1 MKTLYFGGPILTM
14 SDPLYVQAV
23 MVEGGNI
30 LAAGSLDRL
39 VSFSDLNSSHWAFY
53 PIMEASNSHDH
64 IKAGGSEQW
73 TGINN

>member
-23 MVEGGNI
+23 LVEGGSI

-39 VSFSDLNSSHWAFY
+39 
-53 PIMEASNSHDH
+53 EAMD
-64 IKAGGSEQW
+64 AGDGW
-73 TGINN
+73 I